1 MRHIPF
7 VLIVALY
14 VVLIGQNWSIYTA
27 AILITLYR
35 RQGGRWNSR
44 PFTIG

>member
-7 VLIVALY
+7 LLAMTIYVL
-14 VVLIGQNWSIYTA
+14 LIGQNWGVYTA

-35 RQGGRWNSR
+35 RQGGKWSST